1 MSQIPQLF
9 FAAGAAVVLA
19 GAFMIILRYGK
30 SLREDLGLPTNTFK
44 GTGARRPSAPA
55 GLTRDTYAMG
65 RKLKAQGIPG
75 AASLATMSPAEREFF
90 LSAVSARVGDGSAPR
105 LVKPAPEPTTG
116 PRAEPRTGPKP
127 QPRAP
132 SATPV
137 PEAALVTGPIHCPVC
152 RTPIGRR
159 TDAISMTKCPGCTRR
174 VGARVEGDRLIVTVN
189 YTLRS

>member
-1 MSQIPQLF
+1 MSQLPQLF
-9 FAAGAAVVLA
+9 FAAGAALVLA
-19 GAFMIILRYGK
+19 AAFMVILRYGK
-30 SLREDLGLPTNTFK
+30 SLRESLGLQTNSFKPT
-44 GTGARRPSAPA
+44 GGRRPAAPA

-90 LSAVSARVGDGSAPR
+90 LSTVSARVGDGSSPK
-105 LVKPAPEPTTG
+105 LVKPAAEPKTG
-116 PRAEPRTGPKP
+116 PRA
-127 QPRAP
+127 P
-132 SATPV
+132 SVTPV

-159 TDAISMTKCPGCTRR
+159 SEAISMTKCPGCTRR

-189 YTLRS
+189 YTLRT